1 MVAFVGAQL
10 ARQWAGTAVVVQPVV
25 PLLLAV
31 YLGVVIS
38 DLVTYALGAGLS
50 KGLFRPM
57 RRVLFPEQGD
67 GTEKELKV
75 AKRFGRASGILQ
87 RFLIG
92 LRGPIC
98 LAAGFTGIPVAKFA
112 AGAALGACITIPLQ
126 LGAGYLLRDTANP
139 YLAMLAIVAL
149 PNTIGHIAAVVA
161 APAAAVAAW
170 MDARRQP
177 TDAVTG
183 APT

>member
-67 GTEKELKV
+67 GTVKALKV

-112 AGAALGACITIPLQ
+112 AGAALLQ
-126 LGAGYLLRDTANP
+126 QRRQHGRQRLEVNEQALLRFQNMKISVQYTQ
-139 YLAMLAIVAL
+139 
-149 PNTIGHIAAVVA
+149 VVEE
-161 APAAAVAAW
+161 VW
-170 MDARRQP
+170 VIFR
-177 TDAVTG
+177 
-183 APT
+183 